1 MAMSIRKRFTG
12 PVMVLTLFIFLL
24 SAAVQAGT
32 IQLPKGMDVK
42 VKFAPGMKIS
52 SGELGKD
59 VPLLIYLAEPIKI
72 GNTTIVE
79 EGAQGTAKVVDV
91 KKAGKGGKPGY
102 IKVAFVDLETKGEY
116 RSPDNSRIKLEGEI
130 ENAGKGRKTLSYL
143 FIFGLFIKGKQ
154 GIINPDV
161 VYTAK
166 VAESIILESK

>member
-52 SGELGKD
+52 SGELSKD

-154 GIINPDV
+154 GVINPDV
-161 VYTAK
+161 VYNAK

>member
-1 MAMSIRKRFTG
+1 
-12 PVMVLTLFIFLL
+12 
-24 SAAVQAGT
+24 
-32 IQLPKGMDVK
+32 
-42 VKFAPGMKIS
+42 MKIS
-52 SGELGKD
+52 SGELSKD

-154 GIINPDV
+154 GVINPDV
-161 VYTAK
+161 VYNAK